1 MLRSHFHLA
10 ALASAPAFAL
20 ALVLGAVAPRAH
32 AQGEIF
38 LCTDADG
45 RKVYQNTG
53 SARGCKRV
61 EVPPLITVPA
71 PKVPAGGTSPRPA
84 PNGVTP
90 ASFPKVEADTQRL
103 RDTERRRILE
113 DELKAEE
120 DKLGKLRTEFNNG
133 QPERQ
138 GDETR
143 NFARYQER
151 VVRMQEDI
159 QRGENNVLAL
169 RRELAMLR
177 Q

>member
-1 MLRSHFHLA
+1 MVSRMARLHLILATAAALLA
-10 ALASAPAFAL
+10 AAP
-20 ALVLGAVAPRAH
+20 LVQ
-32 AQGEIF
+32 AQSEIF
-38 LCTDADG
+38 VCTDADG

-53 SARGCKRV
+53 SAKGCKRLDV
-61 EVPPLITVPA
+61 QPLTSVPA
-71 PKVPAGGTSPRPA
+71 PKLPAGSAAPRPA
-84 PNGVTP
+84 TNGVTP
-90 ASFPKVEADTQRL
+90 ANFPKVEPDTQRL
-103 RDTERRRILE
+103 RDGERRRILE

-120 DKLGKLRTEFNNG
+120 DKLAKLRTDFNNG

-159 QRGENNVLAL
+159 QRSENNILAL

>member
-1 MLRSHFHLA
+1 
-10 ALASAPAFAL
+10 
-20 ALVLGAVAPRAH
+20 
-32 AQGEIF
+32 

-71 PKVPAGGTSPRPA
+71 PKVPAGGASPRPA

>member
-1 MLRSHFHLA
+1 
-10 ALASAPAFAL
+10 
-20 ALVLGAVAPRAH
+20 
-32 AQGEIF
+32 
-38 LCTDADG
+38 
-45 RKVYQNTG
+45 
-53 SARGCKRV
+53 
-61 EVPPLITVPA
+61 
-71 PKVPAGGTSPRPA
+71 
-84 PNGVTP
+84 VTP